1 MTCLY
6 SSNPWNLKITK
17 LGANLYIDKIENSE
31 IDLMRVNESDNT
43 PNDEDDRNINIY
55 KSLAIEATLINEF
68 LKEQMLDFNSKKFE
82 SEGPYPFIDE
92 TIKKEDIER
101 LGYRYRLWT
110 IDDMKI
116 LVRCQVHSFSQID
129 EDSENRKS
137 SESEEVGAEEEE
149 EKETNLNIEFINII
163 YTINEYIKMFI

>member
-1 MTCLY
+1 MGFK
-6 SSNPWNLKITK
+6 NKTK
-17 LGANLYIDKIENSE
+17 LGANLYIDKMENSE

-68 LKEQMLDFNSKKFE
+68 LKEQMLDFNSEKFE

-101 LGYRYRLWT
+101 LGYRYRLWY

-116 LVRCQVHSFSQID
+116 LVRYQVHSFSQID
-129 EDSENRKS
+129 
-137 SESEEVGAEEEE
+137 
-149 EKETNLNIEFINII
+149 
-163 YTINEYIKMFI
+163 

>member
-1 MTCLY
+1 
-6 SSNPWNLKITK
+6 
-17 LGANLYIDKIENSE
+17 
-31 IDLMRVNESDNT
+31 
-43 PNDEDDRNINIY
+43 
-55 KSLAIEATLINEF
+55 
-68 LKEQMLDFNSKKFE
+68 MLDFNSEKFE
-82 SEGPYPFIDE
+82 SDNPNPFMDE
-92 TIKKEDIER
+92 TIKKEDIEH

-149 EKETNLNIEFINII
+149 EEKEANLNIEFINII